1 MNDTEL
7 IKKVCLKIAR
17 QSKLDFLL
25 HDIET
30 IIKDAESRLE
40 MIEKLKKALINANYA
55 GDYEAGTLSFYLDYY
70 LKNYDVREE
79 LEKILE
85 ESGTWS
91 RLFFVFF

>member
-30 IIKDAESRLE
+30 IIKEGKNRFE
-40 MIEKLKKALINANYA
+40 MIKKLRNAFVNANYA

-85 ESGTWS
+85 ESGI
-91 RLFFVFF
+91 